1 MSDTQKDAIIL
12 HLREIIR
19 ELEKEKKDLCKQ
31 LGLLYRPKNQPDRD
45 GAGDDPNVGTGETK
59 GGTGETKG
67 GASDA
72 M

>member
-19 ELEKEKKDLCKQ
+19 ELEQEKKDLCKQ
-31 LGLLYRPKNQPDRD
+31 LGLLYRPKNQTDRD
-45 GAGDDPNVGTGETK
+45 GAGDDPN
-59 GGTGETKG
+59 G

>member
-19 ELEKEKKDLCKQ
+19 ELEKENKDLCKK
-31 LGLLYRPKNQPDRD
+31 LGLLYRPKNQTDRD
-45 GAGDDPNVGTGETK
+45 EPN

-67 GASDA
+67 GASDV
-72 M
+72 

>member
-19 ELEKEKKDLCKQ
+19 ELEKENKDLCKQ
-31 LGLLYRPKNQPDRD
+31 LGLLYRPKNQTDRD
-45 GAGDDPNVGTGETK
+45 GAGDDPNGGTGDPN
-59 GGTGETKG
+59 GGTGETNG

>member
-19 ELEKEKKDLCKQ
+19 ELEKENKDLCKK
-31 LGLLYRPKNQPDRD
+31 LGLLYRPKYQPDRD
-45 GAGDDPNVGTGETK
+45 GVGEAVGAGDAG
-59 GGTGETKG
+59 
-67 GASDA
+67 DA